1 MECGW
6 NRHRRHRPAYRVN
19 VVGFRDNSRLD
30 NGLGQLLN
38 KERRA
43 IGAINNLVDDFL
55 GQRFAA
61 SHMADDINALFGRQP
76 AEAEEAHVRTADPW
90 QRKFWSKGDDHQ
102 NPSRRDPIDGQVK
115 RIPRR
120 GVAPMHVLP
129 HHQHRL
135 LLRWSLE
142 LRQLQLK
149 RLLFSLLRG
158 EVQQR
163 IAVPGRDRQQLCEQG
178 DDLTEVASRLTR
190 TWSGSWMRI
199 FPTASTSARPVRTA
213 RSASSSCAWG

>member
-61 SHMADDINALFGRQP
+61 GHMANDINALFGRQP
-76 AEAEEAHVRTADPW
+76 AEAEEAHVRTGDPW
-90 QRKFWSKGDDHQ
+90 QRKLWSKADDHQ
-102 NPSRRDPIDGQVK
+102 NPSRRTQSMSRSSDSRVVG
-115 RIPRR
+115 
-120 GVAPMHVLP
+120 
-129 HHQHRL
+129 
-135 LLRWSLE
+135 SL
-142 LRQLQLK
+142 QCT
-149 RLLFSLLRG
+149 SSHT
-158 EVQQR
+158 
-163 IAVPGRDRQQLCEQG
+163 I
-178 DDLTEVASRLTR
+178 
-190 TWSGSWMRI
+190 
-199 FPTASTSARPVRTA
+199 STGCC
-213 RSASSSCAWG
+213 SASPSSCVNCS